1 MRRSERLLRAA
12 AVACLSTGIALAMH
26 IAGGG
31 TIPATP
37 GVVVPLVLAF
47 AVSTQ
52 LAGKPMSRWRLATAV
67 VTAQA
72 LFHGAFAWGPG
83 AHVVALGAGPH
94 ASHQL
99 TRLAVDSASVHTAHA
114 TVGPSMLA
122 AHAAAAVATYA
133 LLRRA
138 DVFVAL
144 LRRAAG
150 SLAARLTIAPPR
162 LATPARLAAQP
173 GHTPVS
179 ISIARSPRGLR
190 GPPLHL
196 A

>member
-12 AVACLSTGIALAMH
+12 TAACLSTGVALAMH
-26 IAGGG
+26 LAGGG
-31 TIPATP
+31 MIPAAP

-52 LAGKPMSRWRLATAV
+52 LAGAPLSRWRLATAV
-67 VTAQA
+67 VAAQA
-72 LFHGAFAWGPG
+72 LFHAAFALGPG
-83 AHVVALGAGPH
+83 AAVVAAGSGPH

-99 TRLAVDSASVHTAHA
+99 TSLTVESASVHAAH
-114 TVGPSMLA
+114 TSLTPSMLA
-122 AHAAAAVATYA
+122 AHGAAAAATYA

-144 LRRAAG
+144 VRRAAD
-150 SLAARLTIAPPR
+150 SLTARLTIARPR
-162 LATPARLAAQP
+162 LVARGRITPLP
-173 GHTPVS
+173 GRVPIA
-179 ISIARSPRGLR
+179 ISIARCPRGLR
-190 GPPLHL
+190 GPPLRL

>member
-12 AVACLSTGIALAMH
+12 TAAFLSTGVALAMH
-26 IAGGG
+26 IAGGSM
-31 TIPATP
+31 IPAAP

-52 LAGKPMSRWRLATAV
+52 LAGAPMSRWRLATAV
-67 VTAQA
+67 VAAQA
-72 LFHGAFAWGPG
+72 LFHAAFALGPG
-83 AHVVALGAGPH
+83 ATVVASGSGPH

-99 TRLAVDSASVHTAHA
+99 TGLTVDSASVH
-114 TVGPSMLA
+114 A
-122 AHAAAAVATYA
+122 AHAAAAAATYA

-150 SLAARLTIAPPR
+150 SLTARLTVARPR
-162 LATPARLAAQP
+162 LATRDRITALPGRVPVAVSVARC
-173 GHTPVS
+173 
-179 ISIARSPRGLR
+179 PRGLR
-190 GPPLHL
+190 GPPLRL

>member
-12 AVACLSTGIALAMH
+12 TAACLSTGVALAMH
-26 IAGGG
+26 IGGGG
-31 TIPATP
+31 TIPAAP
-37 GVVVPLVLAF
+37 GVIVPLVLAL

-52 LAGKPMSRWRLATAV
+52 LAGAPMSRWRLAAAV

-72 LFHGAFAWGPG
+72 LFHAAFALGPG
-83 AHVVALGAGPH
+83 ATVVASGSGPH

-99 TRLAVDSASVHTAHA
+99 TSLTVDSASVHTAHA
-114 TVGPSMLA
+114 PLTPSMLA
-122 AHAAAAVATYA
+122 AHAAAATATYA

-138 DVFVAL
+138 DVFVTL

-150 SLAARLTIAPPR
+150 SLKARLTVAPPR
-162 LATPARLAAQP
+162 LAMRSRITALP
-173 GHTPVS
+173 GRVPVA
-179 ISIARSPRGLR
+179 ISIARCPRGLR
-190 GPPLHL
+190 GPPLCL

>member
-1 MRRSERLLRAA
+1 
-12 AVACLSTGIALAMH
+12 MH

-31 TIPATP
+31 MIPAAP

-47 AVSTQ
+47 AVSTH
-52 LAGKPMSRWRLATAV
+52 LAGAPMSRWRLATAV

-72 LFHGAFAWGPG
+72 LFHAAFALGPG
-83 AHVVALGAGPH
+83 ATVVPSGSGPH
-94 ASHQL
+94 ASHQF
-99 TRLAVDSASVHTAHA
+99 TGVAVDSASAHA
-114 TVGPSMLA
+114 AHASLTPSMLA

-144 LRRAAG
+144 VRRVVG
-150 SLAARLTIAPPR
+150 SLTARLTVAGPR
-162 LATPARLAAQP
+162 LATPGRITARP
-173 GHTPVS
+173 GHVPTA
-179 ISIARSPRGLR
+179 INIARCPRGLR
-190 GPPLHL
+190 GPPLRL

>member
-12 AVACLSTGIALAMH
+12 AAACLSTGVALAMH

-31 TIPATP
+31 MTPAAP
-37 GVVVPLVLAF
+37 GIVVPLVLAF

-52 LAGKPMSRWRLATAV
+52 LAGTPMSRWRLATAV
-67 VTAQA
+67 VAAQA
-72 LFHGAFAWGPG
+72 LFHAAFALGSG
-83 AHVVALGAGPH
+83 ATVVASGSGPH

-99 TRLAVDSASVHTAHA
+99 TGLEVEPVGVHAAHA
-114 TVGPSMLA
+114 TLTPSMLA
-122 AHAAAAVATYA
+122 AHAAAAAATYA

-144 LRRAAG
+144 VRRAAG
-150 SLAARLTIAPPR
+150 SLTARLTIAWPR
-162 LATPARLAAQP
+162 LATSSRITTLP
-173 GHTPVS
+173 GRVPVA
-179 ISIARSPRGLR
+179 ISIARCPRGLR
-190 GPPLHL
+190 GPPLRL